1 MQVIDLKLVHI
12 DLNKTKQTITHDSAP
27 TNLSNQSG
35 IRAKWINEK
44 KKKNVCKTKR
54 KETTIHMLFFT
65 ISNLKS
71 AMTTISVFA

>member
-44 KKKNVCKTKR
+44 NKNVCKTKR

-71 AMTTISVFA
+71 AMTTISIFA